1 MTRTRAPF
9 KPLDLD
15 PLDNDI
21 ERLAREKGVG
31 ALVTSD
37 RPQGRSSAAPTAP
50 VVEAAQPAAPRSRMK
65 GLNLEL
71 PAYVWTELKIM
82 AAHQESS
89 VRHIVMTALQRHG
102 LTIQSED
109 MVEDGRR
116 LRSRPD
122 TG

>member
-9 KPLDLD
+9 KPLDMD

-37 RPQGRSSAAPTAP
+37 RLQGKSSAAPA
-50 VVEAAQPAAPRSRMK
+50 VEAAQPAAPRSRMK

-89 VRHIVMTALQRHG
+89 VRHIVMTALRQHG
-102 LTIQSED
+102 LTIRSED

-122 TG
+122 SR